1 MTSLFSPT
9 RRAGNLLFLSGQ
21 CGFDEDG
28 ALVPGGLAAETRRTL
43 DNIADT
49 LRSENLGLADL
60 VSVTCYVTD
69 ISSRAEMDRA
79 YVRAFDGIPLPTRT
93 TIEVA
98 ALPAGLSVE
107 MTAVAF
113 VDNGGAALSPPS
125 QAEIGAVS

>member
-21 CGFDEDG
+21 CGFDQDG
-28 ALVPGGLAAETRRTL
+28 TLVQGGLAAETRQTL
-43 DNIADT
+43 DNIAAT

-69 ISSRAEMDRA
+69 ISSRSEMDRA
-79 YVRAFDGIPLPTRT
+79 YVRAFDRIPLPTRT

-113 VDNGGAALSPPS
+113 AGDGTGEVERSGR
-125 QAEIGAVS
+125 AEIGAKA